1 MPAIFKS
8 VLSTTITP
16 LSFSLCLLAS
26 VVIGLAVALVYVKT
40 TKRYS
45 SGFVLT
51 LALIPAV
58 VQIVILMVNGN
69 LGAGVA
75 VAGAFSLV
83 RFRSIPGT
91 AKEIGAIFIALASGL
106 ATGMGYLA
114 FAGIFAAVMLLLTV
128 LYSALKLGARGAE
141 RKKDL
146 LVVIPESLNYTEV
159 FSDLFEKY
167 TQKAELVSVK
177 TTNMGSLFKLRYEII
192 LKKDGEEKEF
202 IDSIRRRNGN
212 LEIMCSRLPENGEIL

>member
-8 VLSTTITP
+8 VLATTITP
-16 LSFSLCLLAS
+16 LSFFVCLLAS
-26 VVIGLAVALVYVKT
+26 ILIGLAVALVYVRT

-51 LALIPAV
+51 LALIPSV
-58 VQIVILMVNGN
+58 VQIIILMVNGN

-106 ATGMGYLA
+106 ATGMGYIA
-114 FAGIFAAVMLLLTV
+114 FAAIFAAVMLLLTV
-128 LYSALKLGARGAE
+128 LYSALKLGVRNAD

-146 LVVIPESLNYTEV
+146 LIVIPESLNYTEV
-159 FSDLFEKY
+159 FKDIFEKY
-167 TQKAELVSVK
+167 TEKAELVSVK

-192 LKKDGEEKEF
+192 LKKDENEKEL
-202 IDSIRRRNGN
+202 IDSIRCRNGN